1 MDLCLPRTG
10 ASHYG
15 AYVTLMIS
23 IAEEVAD
30 ALASQRPVVALES
43 TIISHGLPRPE
54 NLRVANEVERIVRS
68 VGAVPATIAIIDG
81 RIEVGLSQDL
91 LEQVAFRDD
100 VAKVS
105 VRDLAIICARRGNG
119 ATTVAA
125 TSHIAALVG
134 IDVFATGG
142 LGGVHR
148 EARESWDESADLT
161 TMGTTAMTIVC
172 AGVKSILDVGATL
185 ERLETLNVG
194 VLGYGTTQFP
204 GFYLRTTGHTI
215 DWSADSP
222 EEVAAIMHA
231 RKELRIPSTLVVA
244 YPLEADEQ
252 LDPDL
257 HDEVLAD
264 GLRLAAARNVRGKDV
279 TPFLL
284 DHFHRSTHGASLV
297 VNERIIIRNS
307 ELAARIAVASQAT

>member
-1 MDLCLPRTG
+1 
-10 ASHYG
+10 
-15 AYVTLMIS
+15 MIS